1 MEFSV
6 PLPADLMGVLE
17 DLPEWNDDE

>member
-6 PLPADLMGVLE
+6 PLPADLLGVLE
-17 DLPEWNDDE
+17 DLPEWNDDD